1 MDFDL
6 AYKTFLV
13 LGTLLVVQSVWA
25 FVDGLRFLR
34 CVHARRRQPLG
45 DYTPAVAVVIPC
57 KGLDAGFEG
66 NVSQYLNQKYPKYQ
80 VIFVV
85 ASETDP
91 AFGFLQRRLKAGSKP
106 GQPGGPEVA
115 LRVAKTSDCRG
126 EKVNNLLC
134 GLEAVSLRTEVLAF
148 ADSDARPTRDWLR
161 SLVAPLADRR
171 VMVSTGF
178 RWYLPGS
185 TFVSQL
191 RAAWDTSIATMM
203 GDHNHNFAW
212 GGSMAI
218 RKADFQRIGVAERY
232 WRSTVSDDYALTRAV
247 REAQGK
253 IRFQPCC
260 LLASREDSTFR
271 EFLQWANRQI
281 IITRVYA
288 APLWRMGLAVYVFH
302 CSTLILGVAA
312 VVLPGVANVDRTL
325 AVSLLVVILLLGAAK
340 GHIRALV
347 AREIF
352 PEEAASLRQYGS
364 RYWRLTPLV
373 PWIMLINFVVAAV
386 TRKIE
391 WRGTRY
397 DLISRNEVRVLSREI
412 S

>member
-1 MDFDL
+1 MDL
-6 AYKTFLV
+6 AYKAFFV
-13 LGTLLVVQSVWA
+13 LGTLLVAQSFWA
-25 FVDGLRFLR
+25 FVDGLQFLR
-34 CVHARRRQPLG
+34 SLHRRRRQALQ
-45 DYTPAVAVVIPC
+45 DYTPAAAVIIPC
-57 KGLDAGFEG
+57 KGLDAGFEAH
-66 NVSQYLNQKYPKYQ
+66 VSRYLNQEYPEYQ

-91 AFGFLQRRLKAGSKP
+91 AFGFLRQRLQAGAKP
-106 GQPGGPEVA
+106 VQTSGPEVT
-115 LRVAKTSDCRG
+115 LRVAERSDCRG

-134 GLEAVSLRTEVLAF
+134 GLDAVSPRTEVLAF
-148 ADSDARPTRDWLR
+148 ADSDARPARDWLR

-203 GDHNHNFAW
+203 GDHNRNFAW

-218 RKADFQRIGVAERY
+218 RKADFQRIGVAEKY

-247 REAQGK
+247 REARGE
-253 IRFQPCC
+253 IRFQPRC
-260 LLASREDSTFR
+260 LLASHVDSTFG
-271 EFLQWANRQI
+271 EFLSWANRQI

-288 APLWRMGLAVYVFH
+288 APLWRLGLAAYVFYCGILILGLAV
-302 CSTLILGVAA
+302 A
-312 VVLPGVANVDRTL
+312 VLPGVDAVNRTL
-325 AVSLLVVILLLGAAK
+325 AVGLLIVVLLLGAAK
-340 GHIRALV
+340 GYIRALV
-347 AREIF
+347 ARESF
-352 PEEAASLRQYGS
+352 PEETAVLGRYGS
-364 RYWRLTPLV
+364 RYWQLTPLV

-386 TRKIE
+386 ARKIE

-397 DLISRNEVRVLSREI
+397 HLISRDEVRVVGRENC
-412 S
+412 